1 MVASLDPDI
10 SSMIGLKDDKTLNSV
25 SLPSSSLAV
34 TWS

>member
-1 MVASLDPDI
+1 MVASLDLDI
-10 SSMIGLKDDKTLNSV
+10 SSMIGLKNDKTLNSV